1 MKLRTPKKILSKYNL
16 GLEIFFEKKVPVLL
30 LIYAALIIVVFLN
43 EVITTLIY
51 IDNQR
56 FA

>member
-30 LIYAALIIVVFLN
+30 LIYAALIIVVFKN
-43 EVITTLIY
+43 EVV
-51 IDNQR
+51 
-56 FA
+56 